1 MKYLFLFLFLLSANV
16 LADNKVESNQK
27 VVVNNTKDVL
37 GNVLPNDIKESSDI
51 VKITYLVIHNLK
63 FSKSDLL
70 FLIPSVGI
78 PMYIVFMYLFVSSTN
93 TQIVENKFGLITYHK
108 KIKIRELDNM
118 TREMI
123 GIGCFILCCIWV
135 GLLMFV

>member
-27 VVVNNTKDVL
+27 VVVNNTKDVF
-37 GNVLPNDIKESSDI
+37 VLPNDIKESSDI

-108 KIKIRELDNM
+108 KIKIREIDNM

>member
-27 VVVNNTKDVL
+27 VVVNNTKDVF
-37 GNVLPNDIKESSDI
+37 VLPNDIKESSDI

>member
-1 MKYLFLFLFLLSANV
+1 MKYLFLF
-16 LADNKVESNQK
+16 
-27 VVVNNTKDVL
+27 
-37 GNVLPNDIKESSDI
+37 
-51 VKITYLVIHNLK
+51 
-63 FSKSDLL
+63 L

>member
-27 VVVNNTKDVL
+27 VVVNTKDVL

-51 VKITYLVIHNLK
+51 VKITYLFIHNLK

-70 FLIPSVGI
+70 FLIPC
-78 PMYIVFMYLFVSSTN
+78 
-93 TQIVENKFGLITYHK
+93 HK
-108 KIKIRELDNM
+108 
-118 TREMI
+118 
-123 GIGCFILCCIWV
+123 
-135 GLLMFV
+135 

>member
-27 VVVNNTKDVL
+27 VVVNTKDVF
-37 GNVLPNDIKESSDI
+37 VLPNDIKESSDI
-51 VKITYLVIHNLK
+51 VKITYLFIHNLK

-108 KIKIRELDNM
+108 KIKIREIDNM